1 MKYIRLLKNK
11 TIAILWLSQLLSAT
25 GDQIYLVCA
34 CWLAAQI
41 SPASIAIVAASE
53 YLSAFCFSFL
63 AGVLADRYN
72 KRNLMLC
79 SDLGRAVAVFSLPI
93 ASIFHP
99 ISIWHL
105 AIVGI
110 CLGALGVLF
119 DPCMIVTIP
128 ALADEQWLLQATNG
142 LTDFTKRMARALG
155 PALAGLLATVIPIQY
170 LFNLDALSFLISAV
184 GVVYIYSQINKDQEE
199 IVIKS
204 TQSKSYLSDLHRG
217 WTLIKKHMLIRWELV
232 CYFFANFAYAIVYT
246 AGLPLLTRQKFGDN
260 FAAYGLLISIYG
272 GASVIA
278 NIVMGNKKIR
288 NPGLTIFIAYTL
300 WGIDLCCPLWHQI

>member
-1 MKYIRLLKNK
+1 MTYWLNGKSVLFLDHQLKKNQVCVTNSLLLYYFYYVLKHKSISNWNKSKMKYIRLLKNK

-204 TQSKSYLSDLHRG
+204 
-217 WTLIKKHMLIRWELV
+217 
-232 CYFFANFAYAIVYT
+232 NAI
-246 AGLPLLTRQKFGDN
+246 QK
-260 FAAYGLLISIYG
+260 L
-272 GASVIA
+272 
-278 NIVMGNKKIR
+278 
-288 NPGLTIFIAYTL
+288 FI
-300 WGIDLCCPLWHQI
+300 